1 MQAPES
7 ANKTKGWK
15 FRMKNRTRTPI
26 TVRVFLD
33 GKEINLSSLDKI
45 VIFNKTVDR
54 IINDVVE
61 RVNTGSKDDL
71 NVIA

>member
-1 MQAPES
+1 MTNTN
-7 ANKTKGWK
+7 ANL
-15 FRMKNRTRTPI
+15 N
-26 TVRVFLD
+26 VRVFLD
-33 GKEINLSSLDKI
+33 GKEIKSSELSNITIS
-45 VIFNKTVDR
+45 NWTVDR

>member
-33 GKEINLSSLDKI
+33 GKEINPSSLDKI
-45 VIFNKTVDR
+45 VISNKTVDR

-61 RVNTGSKDDL
+61 RVNPKSEE
-71 NVIA
+71 VAAA